1 VDIYL
6 LSTYDIRT
14 PNALLRPGAPLSS
27 IDFFHW
33 RLRSYRYV
41 SLAVTDVLLAAA
53 IYLSSTNRLFV
64 RPRSPVEGLAERV
77 AGLTRVVEASNSRMW
92 AAGVVRNTAGRSR
105 ELRGVEA
112 AFWDEEGK
120 VYEER
125 EVVDAV
131 KGVLGSGRVDLRAM
145 EGKAREMAKV
155 VGQLMVVPQQGGSAG
170 G

>member
-1 VDIYL
+1 MDIYL